1 MRPITAG
8 DVMNPRVL
16 TVRDDITVEELADF
30 LVENEISGA
39 PVEDAAGK
47 LIGVVSVTDI
57 VEVISEGAKRERNRR
72 NASFYQSWERD
83 PNLPED
89 LDVEDG
95 DIRVREIMTPIVYA
109 VPEEMPISEV
119 AERMIESH
127 LHRLLVT
134 RGEKVVGILSTSD
147 LLGLLVD
154 KD

>member
-16 TVRDDITVEELADF
+16 TVRDDITVEELAEF

-39 PVEDAAGK
+39 PVEDATGK
-47 LIGVVSVTDI
+47 LVGVVSVTDI
-57 VEVISEGAKRERNRR
+57 VAVVSESKRERDRKSS
-72 NASFYQSWERD
+72 SFYQSWERD
-83 PNLPED
+83 PNPPEEI
-89 LDVEDG
+89 DVEDG
-95 DIRVREIMTPIVYA
+95 DIHVREIMTPIVYA
-109 VPEEMPISEV
+109 VPEEMPVPEV

-127 LHRLLVT
+127 IHRLLVT

>member
-16 TVRDDITVEELADF
+16 TVRDDITVEELAEF

-39 PVEDAAGK
+39 PVEDAKGK
-47 LIGVVSVTDI
+47 LVGVVSVTDI
-57 VEVISEGAKRERNRR
+57 VAVVSEGKRDRDRKS
-72 NASFYQSWERD
+72 ASFYQSWERD
-83 PNLPED
+83 PNMPEEI
-89 LDVEDG
+89 DVEDG
-95 DIRVREIMTPIVYA
+95 DIHVREIMTPIVYA
-109 VPEEMPISEV
+109 VPEEMPVPEV

-127 LHRLLVT
+127 IHRLLVT

>member
-16 TVRDDITVEELADF
+16 TVRDDITVEELAEF

-39 PVEDAAGK
+39 PVEDATGK
-47 LIGVVSVTDI
+47 LVGVVSVTDI
-57 VEVISEGAKRERNRR
+57 VAVVSESKRDRDRKDG
-72 NASFYQSWERD
+72 SFYQSWERD
-83 PNLPED
+83 PNLPEEI
-89 LDVEDG
+89 DVEDG
-95 DIRVREIMTPIVYA
+95 DIHVREIMTPIVYA
-109 VPEEMPISEV
+109 VPEEMPVPEV

-127 LHRLLVT
+127 IHRLLVT

>member
-16 TVRDDITVEELADF
+16 TVRDDISVEELADF

-39 PVEDAAGK
+39 PVEDATGK
-47 LIGVVSVTDI
+47 LVGVVSVTDI
-57 VEVISEGAKRERNRR
+57 VAVVSEGAKRERDRR

-83 PNLPED
+83 PSLPED

-95 DIRVREIMTPIVYA
+95 DIHVREIMTPIVYA
-109 VPEEMPISEV
+109 VPEEMPVSEV

>member
-16 TVRDDITVEELADF
+16 TVRDDLSVEELADF

-57 VEVISEGAKRERNRR
+57 VAVISEGAQRERDRKS
-72 NASFYQSWERD
+72 ASFYQSWERD

-89 LDVEDG
+89 LGVEDG
-95 DIRVREIMTPIVYA
+95 DIRVREIMNPIVYA
-109 VPEEMPISEV
+109 VPEEMPVSEV

-127 LHRLLVT
+127 IHRLLVT